1 MFVNADFFL
10 HFSVGINVSS
20 RASDRTAVSLVRK
33 ETSCCGNIQHHL
45 FEGHFSRASLWG
57 QMPRRHTIFKY
68 ISVACF
74 TIKYNYGE
82 QANKQRERGRER
94 ERVCTILLQEWWDV
108 PFQRTCDTNIT
119 HMRYVF
125 VTVRSEP
132 EDSERW
138 QLLSWSYTGHQVGQG
153 MLWCTGQKICECFLQ
168 YQFQFVMMCVTV
180 RPFSGQV
187 R

>member
-1 MFVNADFFL
+1 MLIFFL

-57 QMPRRHTIFKY
+57 PMPRRHTIFIY

-82 QANKQRERGRER
+82 QASKQRERERGRER
-94 ERVCTILLQEWWDV
+94 EHHSVARMVRCSFSKNMWYQHYSYEICVCHCQIWTWRFWEMTALVLELHRSSGGSRDALMRWTENMWVFPSVPVAIRNDV
-108 PFQRTCDTNIT
+108 CHCQTF
-119 HMRYVF
+119 
-125 VTVRSEP
+125 
-132 EDSERW
+132 
-138 QLLSWSYTGHQVGQG
+138 
-153 MLWCTGQKICECFLQ
+153 LWTSKIE
-168 YQFQFVMMCVTV
+168 
-180 RPFSGQV
+180 
-187 R
+187 